1 LTLLNVHQLDES
13 VVNETLNTILK
24 YEGDVRKAEA
34 ELKDYLQKHKTK
46 AKAPATQSDKDLLH

>member
-1 LTLLNVHQLDES
+1 MLRKLDET

-34 ELKDYLQKHKTK
+34 ELKEYLQKQKTK
-46 AKAPATQSDKDLLH
+46 LKARITE